1 MRVRGQA
8 MVESLAATLVLTPL
22 LLVVVQLSTL
32 QAAEQAAVGASRAAA
47 LAAHHGLDAATGPL
61 SSERIRSLFFADV
74 EADASVATGAARQ
87 APSAELAEDIALA
100 IIVPARVVG
109 TGDLE
114 LARSQAISARVSVDP
129 PLVYEAIMPAPE
141 RARVSAGLPLMVDDW
156 DADGAAEV
164 WRRTAALSTTGRIAA
179 WRGPLTTLGTP
190 MRLLEPAMERL
201 CLGRIDPDIVP
212 EDRLRGLARAPDLRS
227 QPC

>member
-129 PLVYEAIMPAPE
+129 PLVYEAIMPAAE

-179 WRGPLTTLGTP
+179 WRGPLTTLATP

-212 EDRLRGLARAPDLRS
+212 EDRLHGIVRAPDLRS

>member
-129 PLVYEAIMPAPE
+129 PLVYEAIMPAAE

-179 WRGPLTTLGTP
+179 WRVPLTTLGTP

-227 QPC
+227 QTC

>member
-1 MRVRGQA
+1 MRMRGQA
-8 MVESLAATLVLTPL
+8 MVETLTATLVLTPL
-22 LLVVVQLSTL
+22 LLVVVQLSAL
-32 QAAEQAAVGASRAAA
+32 QSAEQAAVGAARAAA
-47 LAAHHGLDAATGPL
+47 LAPHHGLDAASGPL
-61 SSERIRSLFFADV
+61 SSERIRGLFFADV
-74 EADASVATGAARQ
+74 EADASVVTLAARQ
-87 APSAELAEDIALA
+87 SPSAELAEDIALA
-100 IIVPARVVG
+100 MIVPAEVVG

-114 LARSQAISARVSVDP
+114 LARSRAISARVSVDAP
-129 PLVYEAIMPAPE
+129 MMYEAIMPATE

-179 WRGPLTTLGTP
+179 WRRPLTTAATP
-190 MRLLEPAMERL
+190 MRLLEPALERL

-212 EDRLRGLARAPDLRS
+212 EDRLPGPVRAPDLRS

>member
-179 WRGPLTTLGTP
+179 WRVPLTTLGTP

>member
-1 MRVRGQA
+1 MRMRGQA

-22 LLVVVQLSTL
+22 LLVVVQLSAL
-32 QAAEQAAVGASRAAA
+32 QSSEQAALAAGRAAA

-61 SSERIRSLFFADV
+61 SSERIRHLFFADEV
-74 EADASVATGAARQ
+74 ADASIATGAARQ
-87 APSAELAEDIALA
+87 PPSAELAEDLALA
-100 IIVPARVVG
+100 IIVPAQVVG
-109 TGDLE
+109 TGELE
-114 LARSQAISARVSVDP
+114 LARSRAISAHVSAEA
-129 PLVYEAIMPAPE
+129 PLIYEAIMPDTE
-141 RARVSAGLPLMVDDW
+141 RARVSVGLPLMVDDW

-164 WRRTAALSTTGRIAA
+164 WRRTASLSTTGRIAA
-179 WRGPLTTLGTP
+179 WRGPLTTLATP

-212 EDRLRGLARAPDLRS
+212 EDRLRGPVRAPDLRS

>member
-32 QAAEQAAVGASRAAA
+32 QSAEQAAVGAARAAA

-61 SSERIRSLFFADV
+61 SSERIHSLFFADV
-74 EADASVATGAARQ
+74 AADASVATGAARQ

-100 IIVPARVVG
+100 IIVPAQVVG

-114 LARSQAISARVSVDP
+114 LARSRAISARVSVDA
-129 PLVYEAIMPAPE
+129 PLIYEAIMPAAE

-179 WRGPLTTLGTP
+179 WRGPLTTLATP

-212 EDRLRGLARAPDLRS
+212 EDRLHGIVRAPDLRS

>member
-1 MRVRGQA
+1 QRGRLHET
-8 MVESLAATLVLTPL
+8 VTL
-22 LLVVVQLSTL
+22 
-32 QAAEQAAVGASRAAA
+32 R
-47 LAAHHGLDAATGPL
+47 ATGPL
-61 SSERIRSLFFADV
+61 SSERIHSLFFADV
-74 EADASVATGAARQ
+74 ADDASVATGAARQ

-100 IIVPARVVG
+100 IIVPAQVVG

-114 LARSQAISARVSVDP
+114 LARSRAISARVSVDA
-129 PLVYEAIMPAPE
+129 PLIYEAIMPAAE

>member
-22 LLVVVQLSTL
+22 LLVVVQLSAL

-179 WRGPLTTLGTP
+179 WRVPLTTLGTP

>member
-1 MRVRGQA
+1 MRMRGQA

-22 LLVVVQLSTL
+22 LLVVVQLSAL

-61 SSERIRSLFFADV
+61 SSERIHSLFFAEG

-100 IIVPARVVG
+100 IIVPAQVVG

-114 LARSQAISARVSVDP
+114 LARSQAISARVSVDA

-179 WRGPLTTLGTP
+179 WRGPLTTLATP

-212 EDRLRGLARAPDLRS
+212 EDRLRGLVRSPDLRS
-227 QPC
+227 QSC